1 MAAILLNV
9 PGTPSSAVS
18 CLDGNPM
25 AKQGRAGVA
34 LLMTTVAS
42 FVGAS
47 TGIILMMLFSPI
59 IVAYAL
65 EFGSPEFFSLM
76 FMGIIAASMV
86 SHGSPVKSLAMVVL
100 GILLGLVGTDVNT
113 ATERF
118 DFGRLELSEGIS
130 LIALGMGIFGVAEVI
145 ASVRTTHA
153 ALIDPKSITF
163 RSMIPTKDDLR
174 RSWAPVLRGTGIGSF
189 IGALPGA
196 GPAIATFMSYALEKR
211 ISREPE
217 RFGNGAIEGLVSAEA
232 SNNAADQTAFIPTM
246 TLGIPGSVTMAIMLG
261 ALMIQGI
268 TPGPSLIAERPELFW
283 GLVMSF
289 WIGNVN
295 LVLLNIPLIGI
306 WVRLLTVPYQYLY
319 PAVLMFICI
328 GVYSVGNSS
337 FDVWAVVVFGAIGYG
352 LRLLEMPAAPILL
365 GFILGPMMEENFR
378 RSMLLSRGSFEI
390 FYNRPISAVLVAA
403 SACLLIW
410 GVWGEIKLSRS
421 RSMADR
427 A

>member
-196 GPAIATFMSYALEKR
+196 GPAIATFMSIMR
-211 ISREPE
+211 
-217 RFGNGAIEGLVSAEA
+217 SANTE
-232 SNNAADQTAFIPTM
+232 TTWPF
-246 TLGIPGSVTMAIMLG
+246 
-261 ALMIQGI
+261 
-268 TPGPSLIAERPELFW
+268 F
-283 GLVMSF
+283 MSKSAGF
-289 WIGNVN
+289 
-295 LVLLNIPLIGI
+295 L
-306 WVRLLTVPYQYLY
+306 
-319 PAVLMFICI
+319 
-328 GVYSVGNSS
+328 
-337 FDVWAVVVFGAIGYG
+337 
-352 LRLLEMPAAPILL
+352 PAATSILCL
-365 GFILGPMMEENFR
+365 TSAID
-378 RSMLLSRGSFEI
+378 I
-390 FYNRPISAVLVAA
+390 ISP
-403 SACLLIW
+403 
-410 GVWGEIKLSRS
+410 
-421 RSMADR
+421 
-427 A
+427 